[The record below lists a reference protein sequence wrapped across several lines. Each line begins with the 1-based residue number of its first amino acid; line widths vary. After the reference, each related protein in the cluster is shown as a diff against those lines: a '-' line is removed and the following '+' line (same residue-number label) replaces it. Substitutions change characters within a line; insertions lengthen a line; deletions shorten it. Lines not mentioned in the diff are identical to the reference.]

1 MPIYKQILEYAQY
14 NGKIVNDI
22 IDMFNIDNIDL
33 SYLI

>member
-22 IDMFNIDNIDL
+22 IDTMSSISHKI
-33 SYLI
+33 IQG